1 MPVKGLRV
9 GLAAEF
15 IVDGLGATAAVVHV
29 WDATLE

>member
-15 IVDGLGATAAVVHV
+15 MVDELGAVAVVVHV